1 MKHQEGFFRGV
12 RGGNNYFQCWLPDTA
27 PKAVLLLVHG
37 LAEHSGRYA
46 NLVAHLVPRGYALYG
61 MDHVGHGK
69 SDGARAHV
77 ERFDDFVQ
85 PLRTY
90 FGMVREWQP
99 DAPIFLVGHSL
110 GALIGATYLLDHQ
123 DGLQGAIL
131 SGPAVKIPG
140 NISPVTILAGRILS
154 VLMPKVGVL
163 GLDAR
168 GISRDPA
175 VVAAYVNDPLVF
187 TGKATARLGAEMLKA
202 MQRITA
208 EANRIRLPLLI
219 LQGGA
224 DKLVDPAGARMLHD
238 LAGSADKTL
247 KIYEGLYHEVY
258 NEPERDQ
265 VLRDVESW
273 LETHLPPSPPLP
285 SPLTGYSGLRQG
297 IPPGERE

>member
-1 MKHQEGFFRGV
+1 MKHEEGFFRGV
-12 RGGNNYFQCWLPDTA
+12 RGISNYYQCWLPESP

-46 NLVAHLVPRGYALYG
+46 NLIGHLVPRGYAAYG

-69 SDGARAHV
+69 SGGARAYV
-77 ERFDDFVQ
+77 ERFNDFVE

-90 FGMVREWQP
+90 FGMVREWQA

-110 GALIGATYLLDHQ
+110 GGLIGATYLLDHQ
-123 DGLQGAIL
+123 DGLRGAIL
-131 SGPAVKIPG
+131 SGPAVKIPD
-140 NISPVTILAGRILS
+140 NISPAIIFAGRILS
-154 VLMPKVGVL
+154 ALIPGIGIL

-168 GISRDPA
+168 GVSRDPA

-208 EANRIRLPLLI
+208 QANRIRLPVLI

-238 LAGSADKTL
+238 LVGSTDKTL
-247 KIYEGLYHEVY
+247 KVYQGLYHEVY
-258 NEPERDQ
+258 NEPEHEQ

-273 LETHLPPSPPLP
+273 LETRLP
-285 SPLTGYSGLRQG
+285 
-297 IPPGERE
+297 

>member
-12 RGGNNYFQCWLPDTA
+12 RGSNHYFQCWLPETA
-27 PKAVLLLVHG
+27 PKAALLLVHG

-46 NLVAHLVPRGYALYG
+46 NLVAHLVPSGYAVYG

-69 SDGARAHV
+69 SDGARTYV

-90 FGMVREWQP
+90 FGMVREWRA

-110 GALIGATYLLDHQ
+110 GALIGATYLLEYQ
-123 DGLQGAIL
+123 DGVQGAIL

-140 NISPVTILAGRILS
+140 NISPAIVVAGKILS
-154 VLMPKVGVL
+154 ALIPGIGIL

-187 TGKATARLGAEMLKA
+187 TGKSTARLGAEMLKA
-202 MQRITA
+202 MRRITT
-208 EANRIRLPLLI
+208 EANRIRLPVLI

-224 DKLVDPAGARMLHD
+224 DKLVDPAGARMLHE

-247 KIYEGLYHEVY
+247 KVYEGLYHEVY

-273 LETHLPPSPPLP
+273 LEKHLPPLSP
-285 SPLTGYSGLRQG
+285 SP
-297 IPPGERE
+297 

>member
-12 RGGNNYFQCWLPDTA
+12 RGSNNYFQYWLPETN
-27 PKAVLLLVHG
+27 PKAALLLVHG

-46 NLVAHLVPRGYALYG
+46 NLVAHLVPRGYAVYG

-77 ERFDDFVQ
+77 QRFDDFVQ

-99 DAPIFLVGHSL
+99 VAPIFLVGHSL
-110 GALIGATYLLDHQ
+110 GALIGATYLLDYQ

-140 NISPVTILAGRILS
+140 NISPAIVAAGKILS
-154 VLMPKVGVL
+154 ALIPGIGIL

-187 TGKATARLGAEMLKA
+187 TGKTTARLGAEMLKA
-202 MQRITA
+202 MQRVTA
-208 EANRIRLPLLI
+208 EANRIRLPVLI

-247 KIYEGLYHEVY
+247 KVYEGLYHEVY
-258 NEPERDQ
+258 NEPEHDQ

-273 LETHLPPSPPLP
+273 LEKRLPPLP
-285 SPLTGYSGLRQG
+285 SPLPLKGVLN
-297 IPPGERE
+297 

>member
-1 MKHQEGFFRGV
+1 MKHEEGFFRGV
-12 RGGNNYFQCWLPDTA
+12 RGISNYYQCWLPESP

-46 NLVAHLVPRGYALYG
+46 NLIGHLVPRGFAAYG

-69 SDGARAHV
+69 SGGARAYV
-77 ERFDDFVQ
+77 ERFNDFVE

-90 FGMVREWQP
+90 FGMVREWQA

-110 GALIGATYLLDHQ
+110 GGLIGATYLLDHQ

-131 SGPAVKIPG
+131 SGPAVKIPD
-140 NISPVTILAGRILS
+140 NISPAIIFAGRILS
-154 VLMPKVGVL
+154 ALIPGIGIL

-168 GISRDPA
+168 GVSRDPA

-208 EANRIRLPLLI
+208 QANRIRLPVLI

-238 LAGSADKTL
+238 LVGSTDKTL
-247 KIYEGLYHEVY
+247 KVYQGLYHEVY
-258 NEPERDQ
+258 NEPEHEQ

-273 LETHLPPSPPLP
+273 LETRLP
-285 SPLTGYSGLRQG
+285 
-297 IPPGERE
+297 

>member
-12 RGGNNYFQCWLPDTA
+12 RGSNNYFQYWLPETT
-27 PKAVLLLVHG
+27 PKAALLLVHG

-46 NLVAHLVPRGYALYG
+46 NLVAHLVPRGYAVYG

-69 SDGARAHV
+69 SDGARAYV
-77 ERFDDFVQ
+77 ERFDDFVR

-110 GALIGATYLLDHQ
+110 GGLIGATYLLDYQ
-123 DGLQGAIL
+123 DGLQGAII
-131 SGPAVKIPG
+131 SGPAVKVPG
-140 NISPVTILAGRILS
+140 NISPAIVLAGRILS
-154 VLMPKVGVL
+154 VLIPKVGVL

-187 TGKATARLGAEMLKA
+187 TGKTTARLGAEMLKA
-202 MQRITA
+202 MRRITA
-208 EANRIRLPLLI
+208 EANRIRLPVLI

-247 KIYEGLYHEVY
+247 KVYEGLYHEVY

-273 LETHLPPSPPLP
+273 LEAHLRPPFATLN
-285 SPLTGYSGLRQG
+285 
-297 IPPGERE
+297 